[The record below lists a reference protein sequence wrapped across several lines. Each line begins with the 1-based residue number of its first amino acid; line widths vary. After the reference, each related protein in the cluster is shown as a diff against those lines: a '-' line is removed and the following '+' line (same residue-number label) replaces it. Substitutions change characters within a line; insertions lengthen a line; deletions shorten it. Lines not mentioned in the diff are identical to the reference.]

1 MAVWHEGAE
10 HAHSLNLPPAPQV
23 PGREPRVLFL
33 PCRVASISC
42 SAPQAPAT
50 PSPAMPA
57 GAHAPLTPGLCPGP
71 FPLPGTPFSGSP
83 RGSSSLPKT
92 FFPASLCPYSPLPS
106 TIHGAPA
113 HLSSCA
119 STSDVFDLQGHQS
132 LPCPGMSASWNLT
145 PSVHCSFHNA
155 WNSARFIVYAQL
167 IFVD

>member
-1 MAVWHEGAE
+1 MCIRSTFHQLPRSPGGNPESSSR
-10 HAHSLNLPPAPQV
+10 HAKSSPSPA
-23 PGREPRVLFL
+23 
-33 PCRVASISC
+33 

-57 GAHAPLTPGLCPGP
+57 GAHSPLTPGLCPGS
-71 FPLPGTPFSGSP
+71 FPLPGTPFSRSP
-83 RGSSSLPKT
+83 RDSSSLPKT

-106 TIHGAPA
+106 TVHRAPA

-132 LPCPGMSASWNLT
+132 LPCPGMSASRNLI
-145 PSVHCSFHNA
+145 PSVHCNFHNA